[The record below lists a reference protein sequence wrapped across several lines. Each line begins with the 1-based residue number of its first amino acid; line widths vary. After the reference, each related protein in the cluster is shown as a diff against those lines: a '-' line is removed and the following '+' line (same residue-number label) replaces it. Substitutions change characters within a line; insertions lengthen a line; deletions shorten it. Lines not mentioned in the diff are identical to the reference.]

1 MTIHHGLTTRSR
13 QLAMV
18 AAAGLVVA
26 LGAAA
31 CGDQTADDSA
41 RHGNVP
47 DATKAKPPTVNGVA
61 PQQFTPVIAST
72 IGPETAPVRGTDGRW
87 HVVYELQLTNAKP
100 VPATIRRVVV
110 LDEADRDRVITRF
123 QGKRL
128 VDNMRTLAPR
138 PVDNTR
144 IEPNGSR
151 LLFVNLSFDSRNE
164 VPDTLIH
171 RFRLLGAAN
180 PGATEPTPLTYTITP
195 FELGN
200 IRPVVVGPPLK
211 GDGWVAFNG
220 CCDLRF
226 AHRGAVQSV
235 NGGLFDSQRFAIDYM
250 QLDDTGHFV
259 TGDVT
264 NPENW
269 NQYGSEVIAA
279 ADGTVVSTANNF
291 PNQTPGSLPDPGSFD
306 TIESVDGNHVIMRL
320 RNGVYAFY
328 AHLQK
333 GSVVVE
339 PGDKVKR
346 GDKLGLL
353 GNSGN
358 TSAPH
363 LHFHIMSGPEALAS
377 DALPFVVDSF
387 GYEGQ
392 VPLQLALASDDLTE
406 DFGEDRLPVPQPR
419 ENELPLNLAI
429 VGFPDD

>member
-1 MTIHHGLTTRSR
+1 MTNQHGLNSRTRR
-13 QLAMV
+13 FAMV

-26 LGAAA
+26 LGTAA
-31 CGDQTADDSA
+31 CGDQTSVESA
-41 RHGNVP
+41 SNASAPG
-47 DATKAKPPTVNGVA
+47 ATKPKHPTEIGVA
-61 PQQFTPVIAST
+61 PQTFTPVVAST
-72 IGPETAPVRGTDGRW
+72 VGPETAAVRGTDGRY

-100 VPATIRRVVV
+100 VPATIRSVAV

-123 QGKRL
+123 QGSRL
-128 VDNMRTLAPR
+128 VESMRTLAPS
-138 PVDNTR
+138 PVENTT

-151 LLFVNLSFDSRNE
+151 LLFVDLTFDSLDE
-164 VPDTLIH
+164 VPQTLIH

-180 PGATEPTPLTYTITP
+180 PGSTEPTPLTYTITP
-195 FELGN
+195 FEIGN
-200 IRPVVVGPPLK
+200 LRPVVVGPPLR

-250 QLDDTGHFV
+250 RLDDSGHFV

-264 NPENW
+264 NPQNW
-269 NQYGSEVIAA
+269 TQYGSEVIAA
-279 ADGTVVSTANNF
+279 ANGTVVSVANNF
-291 PNQTPGSLPDPGSFD
+291 PNQVPGSLPDPGSFD
-306 TIESVDGNHVIMRL
+306 TIESVDGNHVILKL

-328 AHLQK
+328 AHLEK

-353 GNSGN
+353 GNTGN

-392 VPLQLALASDDLTE
+392 VPLQTALESDDLTE
-406 DFGEDRLPVPQPR
+406 DFGTDRHPPVPR
-419 ENELPLNLAI
+419 RNELPLNLAI
-429 VGFPDD
+429 VGFAGD